1 MKGELVRGADGK
13 WQLDGVMVPASQMTS
28 SGAWWLPPTR
38 LAGPTAEDI
47 LRERLRE
54 TELKYQAHFQT
65 NMELRLKV
73 ASLEAQVA
81 SLDRQI
87 VAYLASDA
95 PPKAEPDPVHRAL
108 KFGAGNHPKIG
119 LVT

>member
-1 MKGELVRGADGK
+1 MGQWEDHFRYNTIDQVIRR
-13 WQLDGVMVPASQMTS
+13 VPEGQET
-28 SGAWWLPPTR
+28 
-38 LAGPTAEDI
+38 DI
-47 LRERLRE
+47 LRIRLHE

-73 ASLEAQVA
+73 AALEAQVA